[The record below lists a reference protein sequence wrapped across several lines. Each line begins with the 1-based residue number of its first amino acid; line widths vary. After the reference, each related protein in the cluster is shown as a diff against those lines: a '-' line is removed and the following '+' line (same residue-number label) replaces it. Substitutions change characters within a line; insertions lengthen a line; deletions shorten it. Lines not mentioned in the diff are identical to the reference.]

1 MNFSLPRD
9 VIPAKAGIQSFQ
21 ILLDP
26 GFRRG
31 DGMANGILLKLMTLI
46 SEL

>member
-1 MNFSLPRD
+1 MSLSQKTD
-9 VIPAKAGIQSFQ
+9 VVPAEAGIQSFQ

-31 DGMANGILLKLMTLI
+31 DGMVQWAFA
-46 SEL
+46 

>member
-1 MNFSLPRD
+1 MNFSLLRD
-9 VIPAKAGIQSFQ
+9 VIPAEAGIQSFQ

-31 DGMANGILLKLMTLI
+31 DGMANGMLLKLMTLGP
-46 SEL
+46 E